1 MIKLRRFLKRLWL
14 PVILR
19 AWPLARLWYRSW
31 GLRLDGHPADEVW
44 YFAFGANMN
53 DSVFLGRRRMRPLE
67 WRVGRVPGY
76 RLRFNLH
83 GRPRGKSAPANIAP
97 DPEEEVWGVLY
108 RMTRRDM
115 VWLHST
121 EGVPGWRYYPVWL
134 DVEDSD
140 GNRFRAFSLIA
151 DGLPEDGNPSLRY
164 ITLIREGAI
173 QHDLPDQW
181 IDKLN
186 AVRHAEIAHQS
197 EQART

>member
-1 MIKLRRFLKRLWL
+1 MIALRRILKRLWM

-31 GLRLDGHPADEVW
+31 GLTLDGRPDEDVW

-53 DSVFLGRRRMRPLE
+53 DSVFLGRRRMKPLE
-67 WRVGRVPGY
+67 WRVGRAPDY

-83 GRPRGKSAPANIAP
+83 GRPRGKSTPANISPAP
-97 DPEEEVWGVLY
+97 GKEVWGVLY

-134 DVEDSD
+134 DVEDRD
-140 GNRFRAFSLIA
+140 GSSIRAFSLVA
-151 DGLPEDGNPSLRY
+151 DGFSEDGTPSLRY

-173 QHDLPDQW
+173 QHDLPVHW
-181 IDKLN
+181 IEKLN
-186 AVRHAEIAHQS
+186 AVRHAEPS
-197 EQART
+197 P